1 MWAPQNIHQTHTPH
15 LENKCRHRHTG
26 VHRYI
31 HSQRQSENLGDVS
44 IFLSKWEGLE
54 LMNYGHRRKNRKV
67 WRTKLQERDW
77 KAGTTKD
84 NKVADDGRNSNPFLL
99 TIFLAGSNFSEPHWW
114 ERQEGA
120 TSHHL
125 SQEPCGWQEAVLSC
139 PGHVSHVR
147 EEPKTRIKGLRNRAS
162 PSSSLL
168 RCWQTLC
175 CLDTGKCPLGAG
187 AGPSTRV
194 LRPEGR
200 AGGRALGMARMRV
213 DPEREQKSR
222 NLMKDELW
230 GRRWHLLSML
240 WALS

>member
-1 MWAPQNIHQTHTPH
+1 MWALQNIHRTQTLH

-44 IFLSKWEGLE
+44 IFLCKWEGLE
-54 LMNYGHRRKNRKV
+54 LMNYGQRRKNKKV

-84 NKVADDGRNSNPFLL
+84 NKVADDGRNPIPFLL
-99 TIFLAGSNFSEPHWW
+99 TIFLAGSNFSEPDWK
-114 ERQEGA
+114 RQEGA

-187 AGPSTRV
+187 AGPST
-194 LRPEGR
+194 EGAQTR
-200 AGGRALGMARMRV
+200 GAGRGQGLG
-213 DPEREQKSR
+213 DG
-222 NLMKDELW
+222 KDE
-230 GRRWHLLSML
+230 GASREG
-240 WALS
+240 AKI

>member
-1 MWAPQNIHQTHTPH
+1 MWTPQNIHQTHTPH

-26 VHRYI
+26 IHRYI
-31 HSQRQSENLGDVS
+31 HSQRQSENLGDIS
-44 IFLSKWEGLE
+44 IFLSKWEALE
-54 LMNYGHRRKNRKV
+54 LMNYGQRRKNRKV
-67 WRTKLQERDW
+67 CRTKPQERDW

-84 NKVADDGRNSNPFLL
+84 NKVADDGRNPISFLL
-99 TIFLAGSNFSEPHWW
+99 TIFLAGSNFSEPHW

-175 CLDTGKCPLGAG
+175 CLDTVSAHWEPEQGFHRGCSDQRGGQG
-187 AGPSTRV
+187 AGPWGWQGWGCIPRGSKNLETWWRMSC
-194 LRPEGR
+194 E
-200 AGGRALGMARMRV
+200 AGGGICCLC
-213 DPEREQKSR
+213 S
-222 NLMKDELW
+222 EL
-230 GRRWHLLSML
+230 
-240 WALS
+240 